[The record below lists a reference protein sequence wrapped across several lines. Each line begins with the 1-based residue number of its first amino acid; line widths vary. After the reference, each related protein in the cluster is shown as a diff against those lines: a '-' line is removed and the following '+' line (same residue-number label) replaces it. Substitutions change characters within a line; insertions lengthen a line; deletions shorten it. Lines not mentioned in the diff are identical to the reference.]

1 MLLKCYYYIINYII
15 NARAFGDFCQNKEKM
30 MKKTTEELMEILKQK
45 KSIHAYFTEE
55 IDELEFA
62 SLAEYLELL
71 LNEKGL
77 RKSDVI
83 KHSNMD
89 KNYAYQ
95 IFNGNKTHP
104 SRDKMIALAIGMGLN
119 VLETRKLLKIAGAC
133 DLYARNPRDSILIY
147 CLHKGAGLM
156 EVNEL
161 LSDYNLDILE

>member
-1 MLLKCYYYIINYII
+1 
-15 NARAFGDFCQNKEKM
+15 

-45 KSIHAYFTEE
+45 KSIHAYFAEE

-62 SLAEYLELL
+62 SLNEYLELL

-83 KHSNMD
+83 KRSNMD

-104 SRDKMIALAIGMGLN
+104 S
-119 VLETRKLLKIAGAC
+119 
-133 DLYARNPRDSILIY
+133 
-147 CLHKGAGLM
+147 
-156 EVNEL
+156 
-161 LSDYNLDILE
+161 

>member
-1 MLLKCYYYIINYII
+1 
-15 NARAFGDFCQNKEKM
+15 

-62 SLAEYLELL
+62 SLAE
-71 LNEKGL
+71 
-77 RKSDVI
+77 R
-83 KHSNMD
+83 SNMD

-95 IFNGNKTHP
+95 IFNGNKAHP

-133 DLYARNPRDSILIY
+133 DLYARNPRDSVLIY

>member
-1 MLLKCYYYIINYII
+1 LLLKCYYYII

-62 SLAEYLELL
+62 SLTEYLELL

-83 KHSNMD
+83 KRSNMD

-133 DLYARNPRDSILIY
+133 DLYPRNPRDSVIIFGLNNRLSLIDT
-147 CLHKGAGLM
+147 
-156 EVNEL
+156 NEL
-161 LSDYNLDILE
+161 LNDYRLDLLE

>member
-1 MLLKCYYYIINYII
+1 
-15 NARAFGDFCQNKEKM
+15 
-30 MKKTTEELMEILKQK
+30 MEILKQK

-62 SLAEYLELL
+62 SLTEYLELL

-83 KHSNMD
+83 KRSNID

-133 DLYARNPRDSILIY
+133 DL
-147 CLHKGAGLM
+147 
-156 EVNEL
+156 
-161 LSDYNLDILE
+161 

>member
-1 MLLKCYYYIINYII
+1 MLLKCYYYIIN
-15 NARAFGDFCQNKEKM
+15 ARGFGDFCQNKEKM
-30 MKKTTEELMEILKQK
+30 MKKSTEELMEILKQK
-45 KSIHAYFTEE
+45 ESIHAYFTEE

-83 KHSNMD
+83 KRSNMD

-133 DLYARNPRDSILIY
+133 DLYARNPRDSVLIY

>member
-1 MLLKCYYYIINYII
+1 
-15 NARAFGDFCQNKEKM
+15 

-83 KHSNMD
+83 KRSNMD

-95 IFNGNKTHP
+95 IFNGNK
-104 SRDKMIALAIGMGLN
+104 
-119 VLETRKLLKIAGAC
+119 
-133 DLYARNPRDSILIY
+133 
-147 CLHKGAGLM
+147 
-156 EVNEL
+156 
-161 LSDYNLDILE
+161 

>member
-1 MLLKCYYYIINYII
+1 
-15 NARAFGDFCQNKEKM
+15 

-62 SLAEYLELL
+62 SLTEYLELL

-83 KHSNMD
+83 KRSNMD

-133 DLYARNPRDSILIY
+133 DLYPRNPRDSVIIFGLNNRLSLIDT
-147 CLHKGAGLM
+147 
-156 EVNEL
+156 NEL
-161 LSDYNLDILE
+161 LNDYRLDLLE

>member
-1 MLLKCYYYIINYII
+1 
-15 NARAFGDFCQNKEKM
+15 

-83 KHSNMD
+83 KRSNMD

-133 DLYARNPRDSILIY
+133 DLYPRNPRDSVIIFGLNNRLSLIDT
-147 CLHKGAGLM
+147 
-156 EVNEL
+156 NEL
-161 LSDYNLDILE
+161 LNDYRLDLLE

>member
-1 MLLKCYYYIINYII
+1 
-15 NARAFGDFCQNKEKM
+15 

-83 KHSNMD
+83 KRSNMD

-95 IFNGNKTHP
+95 IFNGNKAHP
-104 SRDKMIALAIGMGLN
+104 SLAIGMGLN

-133 DLYARNPRDSILIY
+133 DLYARNPRDSVFIY
-147 CLHKGAGLM
+147 CLHKGACLM

>member
-1 MLLKCYYYIINYII
+1 
-15 NARAFGDFCQNKEKM
+15 

-62 SLAEYLELL
+62 SLAKYLELL

-83 KHSNMD
+83 KRSNMD

-104 SRDKMIALAIGMGLN
+104 SRDKMLALAIGMGLN
-119 VLETRKLLKIAGAC
+119 VLKIAGTC
-133 DLYARNPRDSILIY
+133 DLYARNPRDSVLIY

>member
-1 MLLKCYYYIINYII
+1 
-15 NARAFGDFCQNKEKM
+15 

-71 LNEKGL
+71 LIEKGL

-83 KHSNMD
+83 KRSNMD

-119 VLETRKLLKIAGAC
+119 VLETRKLLRSPALVTCMPVTRGTAYSSIAC
-133 DLYARNPRDSILIY
+133 I
-147 CLHKGAGLM
+147 KGPA
-156 EVNEL
+156 
-161 LSDYNLDILE
+161 

>member
-1 MLLKCYYYIINYII
+1 
-15 NARAFGDFCQNKEKM
+15 

-83 KHSNMD
+83 KRSNMD

-119 VLETRKLLKIAGAC
+119 VMETRKLLRSPALVTCMPATRGTAYSSIACIKDPA
-133 DLYARNPRDSILIY
+133 
-147 CLHKGAGLM
+147 
-156 EVNEL
+156 
-161 LSDYNLDILE
+161 

>member
-1 MLLKCYYYIINYII
+1 
-15 NARAFGDFCQNKEKM
+15 

-62 SLAEYLELL
+62 SLAEYLELPCL
-71 LNEKGL
+71 TKKDCG
-77 RKSDVI
+77 KAMSSSA
-83 KHSNMD
+83 SNMD

-104 SRDKMIALAIGMGLN
+104 SRDMMIALAIGMGLN
-119 VLETRKLLKIAGAC
+119 VLETRKLLRIAGAC
-133 DLYARNPRDSILIY
+133 DLYARNPRDSIFIY

-161 LSDYNLDILE
+161 LSDYNMDILE

>member
-1 MLLKCYYYIINYII
+1 
-15 NARAFGDFCQNKEKM
+15 

-83 KHSNMD
+83 KHNNMD

-104 SRDKMIALAIGMGLN
+104 SRDKMIALAIGMGPN
-119 VLETRKLLKIAGAC
+119 VLETRKLLRIAGAC
-133 DLYARNPRDSILIY
+133 DLYARNPRDSIFIY

-161 LSDYNLDILE
+161 LSDYNMDILE

>member
-1 MLLKCYYYIINYII
+1 
-15 NARAFGDFCQNKEKM
+15 M

-62 SLAEYLELL
+62 SLTEYLELL

-83 KHSNMD
+83 KRSNMD

-133 DLYARNPRDSILIY
+133 DLTQHPNYKLT
-147 CLHKGAGLM
+147 
-156 EVNEL
+156 
-161 LSDYNLDILE
+161 SDYDPKNTFDIEKYLNRKEKIQPGDEFIVVDADSLPSA

>member
-1 MLLKCYYYIINYII
+1 
-15 NARAFGDFCQNKEKM
+15 

-83 KHSNMD
+83 KRSNMD

-119 VLETRKLLKIAGAC
+119 VLETR
-133 DLYARNPRDSILIY
+133 NPRDSVLIY

>member
-1 MLLKCYYYIINYII
+1 
-15 NARAFGDFCQNKEKM
+15 

-83 KHSNMD
+83 KRSNMD

-95 IFNGNKTHP
+95 IFNGNKTHRP
-104 SRDKMIALAIGMGLN
+104 
-119 VLETRKLLKIAGAC
+119 ETR
-133 DLYARNPRDSILIY
+133 
-147 CLHKGAGLM
+147 CLPLPS
-156 EVNEL
+156 VW
-161 LSDYNLDILE
+161 D

>member
-1 MLLKCYYYIINYII
+1 
-15 NARAFGDFCQNKEKM
+15 

-62 SLAEYLELL
+62 SLTEYLELL

-83 KHSNMD
+83 KRSNMD
-89 KNYAYQ
+89 KTMPIRFQ
-95 IFNGNKTHP
+95 RQQTHP
-104 SRDKMIALAIGMGLN
+104 SRDKMISLAIGMGLN

-133 DLYARNPRDSILIY
+133 DLYARNPRDSVLIY
-147 CLHKGAGLM
+147 CLHKGAGIM

>member
-1 MLLKCYYYIINYII
+1 
-15 NARAFGDFCQNKEKM
+15 

-71 LNEKGL
+71 LNERGL

-83 KHSNMD
+83 KRSNMD

-95 IFNGNKTHP
+95 
-104 SRDKMIALAIGMGLN
+104 MIALAIGMGLN

-133 DLYARNPRDSILIY
+133 DLYARNPRDSVLIY

>member
-1 MLLKCYYYIINYII
+1 
-15 NARAFGDFCQNKEKM
+15 

-62 SLAEYLELL
+62 S
-71 LNEKGL
+71 
-77 RKSDVI
+77 
-83 KHSNMD
+83 
-89 KNYAYQ
+89 YQ

-104 SRDKMIALAIGMGLN
+104 SRDKMIALAIGMVLN

-133 DLYARNPRDSILIY
+133 DLYARNPRDSVFIY

>member
-1 MLLKCYYYIINYII
+1 MLLKCYYYIII
-15 NARAFGDFCQNKEKM
+15 ARAFGDFCQNKEKM

-83 KHSNMD
+83 KRSNMD

-104 SRDKMIALAIGMGLN
+104 SRDKMIAIAIGMGLN

-133 DLYARNPRDSILIY
+133 DLYARNPRDSVIIFGLNNRLSLIDT
-147 CLHKGAGLM
+147 
-156 EVNEL
+156 NEL
-161 LSDYNLDILE
+161 LNDYRLDLLE

>member
-1 MLLKCYYYIINYII
+1 
-15 NARAFGDFCQNKEKM
+15 

-77 RKSDVI
+77 RKNDVI
-83 KHSNMD
+83 KRSNMD

-119 VLETRKLLKIAGAC
+119 VMETRKLLKIAGAC
-133 DLYARNPRDSILIY
+133 DLYPRNPRDSVIIFGLNNRLSLIDT
-147 CLHKGAGLM
+147 
-156 EVNEL
+156 NEL
-161 LSDYNLDILE
+161 LNDYRLDLLE